1 MSMLTG
7 AAGFFHSSSSLVRM
21 SIPQG
26 PWAGPSNM
34 SILQAPRPGPSAQTT
49 SQKPRAS
56 VLKLQNSS
64 RWTAIPALS
73 KVDSEGPDVAQDIIH
88 FNALCEAGKQ
98 ATTLNTPVRRHQY
111 TREFKLAA
119 ITYAKEHTSPSIDL
133 IIEAVIPRRF
143 SKYYFARILV
153 PDWQLPPESEDQL
166 DLPIDTEDESSDLE
180 IVDNEEEVDGSDNEQ
195 GDYITEEEAMQYATI
210 TLEEEIV

>member
-7 AAGFFHSSSSLVRM
+7 TAGFFHSSSSLVTM
-21 SIPQG
+21 SIPQA

-34 SILQAPRPGPSAQTT
+34 SILQAPHPGPSAQTT
-49 SQKPRAS
+49 SLKPRATS

-73 KVDSEGPDVAQDIIH
+73 KYSIHIEGIS
-88 FNALCEAGKQ
+88 N
-98 ATTLNTPVRRHQY
+98 Y
-111 TREFKLAA
+111 T
-119 ITYAKEHTSPSIDL
+119 
-133 IIEAVIPRRF
+133 
-143 SKYYFARILV
+143 V

-210 TLEEEIV
+210 TLGEEIM